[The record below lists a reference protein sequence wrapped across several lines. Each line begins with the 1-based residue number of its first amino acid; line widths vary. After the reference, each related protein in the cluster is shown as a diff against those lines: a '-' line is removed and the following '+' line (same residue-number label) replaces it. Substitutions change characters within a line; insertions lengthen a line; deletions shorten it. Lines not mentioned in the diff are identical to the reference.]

1 MRGNF
6 KKIVRS
12 FINAIRGL
20 KQAYGR
26 DKSFRMEVWASW
38 ILVAVG
44 YIFWPISEAEA
55 LFMIL
60 AFALILI
67 AELLNTALERAWE
80 RLHPE
85 HHELV
90 GASKDI
96 ASASVFIAVIFAG
109 LVVLIMTL
117 ARFGVLK

>member
-1 MRGNF
+1 M
-6 KKIVRS
+6 KKIIRS
-12 FINAIRGL
+12 FKNALRGL
-20 KQAYGR
+20 KQAYKR
-26 DKSFRMEVWASW
+26 DKSFRMEVWSGW
-38 ILVAVG
+38 ILIFVG
-44 YIFWPISEAEA
+44 YIFWPISETEA

-117 ARFGVLK
+117 ARLEILK

>member
-1 MRGNF
+1 M
-6 KKIVRS
+6 KKIVKS
-12 FINAIRGL
+12 FKNALRGL
-20 KQAYGR
+20 KQAYKR
-26 DKSFRMEVWASW
+26 DKSFRMEVWSGW
-38 ILVAVG
+38 IFILVG

-55 LFMIL
+55 LFMVL

-109 LVVLIMTL
+109 LIVIVMALSRVGLFLTS
-117 ARFGVLK
+117 

>member
-1 MRGNF
+1 M
-6 KKIVRS
+6 KKIIRS
-12 FINAIRGL
+12 FKNALRGL
-20 KQAYGR
+20 RQAYKR
-26 DKSFRMEVWASW
+26 DKSFRMEVWGGW
-38 ILVAVG
+38 ILILAG

-109 LVVLIMTL
+109 LVVLIMAL
-117 ARFGVLK
+117 ARIGILS